1 MPKVFKSKEARSL
14 MALTLAIDPTM
25 APVLRQMIRM
35 GAHSIHPDYMLV
47 MKPEGGYTRVD
58 DPGAWNGYINA
69 SVGVSLLRGRDG
81 VWFLNGF

>member
-1 MPKVFKSKEARSL
+1 MPKVFSSEKSRSL

-35 GAHSIHPDYMLV
+35 GVHSIHPDYMLV
-47 MKPEGGYTRVD
+47 KAADGIYDRTD